1 MNNPIKAQS
10 PLRSKYRMMMP
21 LPSDSATIDA
31 KMNVS
36 HGNRRSTTPEGA
48 SQEPEAGDHQ

>member
-10 PLRSKYRMMMP
+10 LLETNIEMMMQ

-48 SQEPEAGDHQ
+48 SQEPEAGGHQ